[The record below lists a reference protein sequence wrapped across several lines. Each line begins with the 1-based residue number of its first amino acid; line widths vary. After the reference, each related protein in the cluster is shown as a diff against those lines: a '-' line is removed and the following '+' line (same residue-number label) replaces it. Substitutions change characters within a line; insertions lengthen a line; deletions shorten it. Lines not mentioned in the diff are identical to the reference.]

1 MFKLRQI
8 FAIII
13 ITLIFSGWAGTVLAA
28 GKSCTQDS
36 GTNGCPTGE
45 QCCCCKPD
53 QTCPGAAGE
62 KGFCFAK
69 QIKSGSQT
77 LDVDCKGVICPFSI
91 WTSIKEFID
100 AAVSYIFYIS
110 IILAPLMI
118 IIGAFLYLTSAGN
131 PKQTKLGS
139 AIIQWTAIGFAIILF
154 AKGISAIIKMIL
166 VG

>member
-1 MFKLRQI
+1 MIKIRQI
-8 FAIII
+8 LAVAI
-13 ITLIFSGWAGTVLAA
+13 ITLVFSGWGGLVLAA
-28 GKSCTQDS
+28 GKPCTDDS
-36 GTNGCPTGE
+36 GCPTGE
-45 QCCCCKPD
+45 QCCCCKAN
-53 QTCPGAAGE
+53 QECPGTTADE

-77 LDVDCKGVICPFSI
+77 LDVDCKGVICPFSVH
-91 WTSIKEFID
+91 TSVKEFID
-100 AAVSYIFYIS
+100 EAVSYIFNIS

-131 PKQTKLGS
+131 PKQTKLGGS
-139 AIIQWTAIGFAIILF
+139 VIQWTAIGFAIILF